1 MVKVREKCRLLLRCP
16 ATATRN
22 TDLFQTEEEEEEED
36 DEDEGAVKAP
46 KPERFSELHRLAFV
60 VEQID
65 SETAVVPRGA
75 FIVSATHQVLR
86 NTAFTGLTRVEAGDL
101 GNFFHFRRASGLEA
115 QSALQKE
122 GLVKSTDF
130 LDSVQD
136 DSPAGCW
143 VLRVDSGRA
152 EATLRSLKWPG
163 YFFSTGIKSPEWA
176 GAYFGD
182 GQENHDLAFML

>member
-1 MVKVREKCRLLLRCP
+1 MSLANCCSVCRGYLSTCL
-16 ATATRN
+16 TS
-22 TDLFQTEEEEEEED
+22 TEDEDEEED
-36 DEDEGAVKAP
+36 DDEDEEESAP
-46 KPERFSELHRLAFV
+46 KAAKPEKFSELHRLAFV

-65 SETAVVPRGA
+65 VDTAVVPRGA
-75 FIVSATHQVLR
+75 YIVSATHQVLR

-101 GNFFHFRRASGLEA
+101 GNFFHFRRAAGLEA

-136 DSPAGCW
+136 DSPAGTW

-163 YFFSTGIKSPEWA
+163 YYFSAGIKSSEWA